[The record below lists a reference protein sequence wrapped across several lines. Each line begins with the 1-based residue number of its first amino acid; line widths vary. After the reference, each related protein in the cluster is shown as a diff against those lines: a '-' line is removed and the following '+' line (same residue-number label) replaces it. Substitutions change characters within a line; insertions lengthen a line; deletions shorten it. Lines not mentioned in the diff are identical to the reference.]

1 MAESLAKSCGLQLY
15 AVGSE
20 LTKDLPGT
28 LAKVA
33 AIGYKV
39 VESAGFAGK
48 TAPEFRK
55 ALDAAGLKCPSSH
68 LFPGPGPNPQQYFED
83 IKVVGS
89 DYVVSSLLFKYMK
102 PASVQTQDDFK
113 RMASELN
120 TLAIQARSVGLK
132 FAYHNHN
139 IEFRKWEDG
148 RTTYE
153 ILMSET
159 DPSIVKCEIDCGWAD
174 LAGHSPLSLFEQY
187 AGRVRMLHIKDF
199 MPVSEPVFALGGGK
213 GLEWTELG
221 KGHMDY
227 RTILAAA
234 PAAGV
239 EHCFVEQDAILEIH
253 GSGSG

>member
-1 MAESLAKSCGLQLY
+1 
-15 AVGSE
+15 
-20 LTKDLPGT
+20 
-28 LAKVA
+28 
-33 AIGYKV
+33 
-39 VESAGFAGK
+39 
-48 TAPEFRK
+48 
-55 ALDAAGLKCPSSH
+55 
-68 LFPGPGPNPQQYFED
+68 
-83 IKVVGS
+83 
-89 DYVVSSLLFKYMK
+89 
-102 PASVQTQDDFK
+102 
-113 RMASELN
+113 MASELN

-132 FAYHNHN
+132 FAYHNHK

-159 DPSIVKCEIDCGWAD
+159 DPSIVKCEIDCDWAD

-187 AGRVRMLHIKDF
+187 AGRVHMLHIKDF

-239 EHCFVEQDAILEIH
+239 EHCFVEQEPPFSRFTALEAAQQAAEKVP
-253 GSGSG
+253 S